1 MLEEIVKPTQQQ
13 LFDRF
18 VDIYHEQ
25 ATLSL
30 DIKALT
36 EEFKELYPDE
46 ELTTIKA
53 VAKAKAEES
62 LGNKIEK
69 GKNSNL
75 SFLEYSF
82 QLQK

>member
-1 MLEEIVKPTQQQ
+1 MLEDFVKPTQQQ

-18 VDIYHEQ
+18 VNIYHEQ
-25 ATLSL
+25 ATLTL
-30 DIKALT
+30 DIRALT

-69 GKNSNL
+69 GKK
-75 SFLEYSF
+75 FEEVAETF
-82 QLQK
+82 VK